1 MQKTPEEKRSL
12 YLRWRPVRF
21 EEVVGQ
27 EGPVRI
33 IKNSVKKGKAAHA
46 YLFAGPR
53 GTGKTSVARILAK
66 ALNCENG
73 QSGEPCNTCSSCQK
87 IEKGTALDI
96 VEIDGASNRGI
107 DKIRELREEVNFAPA
122 ELDNKVYII
131 DEVHMLTTQAFNALL
146 KTIEEPPDSV
156 TFIFA
161 TTEPEK
167 VPATII
173 SRCQVFEFTEIERG
187 EIKARLRQVANSE
200 DVKISEDA
208 LELISSRARGSMRDG
223 LVLLEQ
229 IFSYGT
235 EGEVTRNDLF
245 ELLGLTKEEVT
256 EKYIGALIENR
267 PKEALD
273 VLDDLESRG
282 RDPELF
288 LDQVLEKLRGRIKGA
303 DDPRRLKRLVELSR
317 GILDTSDDLKR
328 SSHKR
333 VVLEIG
339 TLELMEKKVEVEP
352 VREDP
357 EDEGL
362 KESSRET
369 TIEEAP
375 EGREEPDTA
384 EEKVPSGNG
393 EERESDEREPVSGAV
408 KDRGEESG
416 NLKVESQWEEMIGR
430 IEDEKISIAAFLE
443 EANPVLRNQDLYL
456 EFGKEFSFHK
466 ESLEKKQNFSYLREI
481 VKDYFEEV
489 DELRIIY
496 NENEDRT
503 NSSGG
508 NLLDEKAK
516 MVKEK
521 FGGNIVEE
529 GRL

>member
-1 MQKTPEEKRSL
+1 MQETLDDKRSL
-12 YLRWRPVRF
+12 YLRWRPVKF
-21 EEVVGQ
+21 GEVVGQ

-33 IKNSVKKGKAAHA
+33 LRNSVKKGETAHA

-66 ALNCENG
+66 ALNCENS
-73 QSGEPCNTCSSCQK
+73 QDGEPCNSCSSCEK
-87 IEKGTALDI
+87 IDSGTALDI

-122 ELDNKVYII
+122 ELDRKVYII

-173 SRCQVFEFTEIERG
+173 SRCQVFEFTEIDRG
-187 EIKARLRQVANSE
+187 EIGGRLRSVAESE
-200 DVKISEDA
+200 GVEITDEA

-229 IFSYGT
+229 IFSYDT
-235 EGEVTRNDLF
+235 EGKVNRKDLF
-245 ELLGLTKEEVT
+245 ELLGLTSEAVT
-256 EKYIGALIENR
+256 KKYVDSLLEGS
-267 PKEALD
+267 PKEALE
-273 VLDDLESRG
+273 VLDGLESRG

-288 LDQVLEKLRGRIKGA
+288 LDQVLERLRNRIKETKDSAELG
-303 DDPRRLKRLVELSR
+303 RLVELSR

-328 SSHKR
+328 STHKR

-339 TLELMEKKVEVEP
+339 TLELI
-352 VREDP
+352 EDLSP
-357 EDEGL
+357 GSGAKQPPGEGL
-362 KESSRET
+362 TDQITESVEAEKTITRNGGKGSSGKVQEESGEGEREKVRKPVP
-369 TIEEAP
+369 EKAP
-375 EGREEPDTA
+375 EGENRPGQSEI
-384 EEKVPSGNG
+384 G
-393 EERESDEREPVSGAV
+393 
-408 KDRGEESG
+408 
-416 NLKVESQWEEMIGR
+416 SQWEKMIGR

-443 EANPVLRNQDLYL
+443 EAKPVMRNQDLYL

-496 NENEDRT
+496 NESDVQNTE
-503 NSSGG
+503 SGG
-508 NLLDEKAK
+508 NLLDEKAE
-516 MVKEK
+516 MVKKK